1 MTTLASLA
9 LADPHYGYGY
19 GLYGPGIAAHPG
31 YATSYTH
38 RSPQGIGKRSA
49 EPEPHL
55 YGQYAWPSV
64 SGPYYTSTCFGCRG
78 KRSADAEPEADAHY
92 GYAGYGYGLPGY
104 SYASFGTPYGHY
116 LGKRSADADAHGLIN
131 NVNRVSGLSPFPSY
145 TSAWP
150 GAHVMVNH
158 FGKRSADADAHMGV
172 IDNVNRVSGLSPF
185 PSYTSAWPGA
195 HVMVN
200 HMGKRS
206 ADAEPEA
213 DAWGVAGHP
222 YGGTSYVGRTVWGFP
237 SMHHY
242 GKRSADADPHMMPM
256 TGIAMHPG
264 GATSY
269 VGRTVWGFPV
279 GK

>member
-1 MTTLASLA
+1 MGFIAALEITEGILTTAFLRINMKLILLTTLASLA

-19 GLYGPGIAAHPG
+19 GLYGPGIAGHPG
-31 YATSYTH
+31 NATSYTH

-55 YGQYAWPSV
+55 YGQYVWPSV

-78 KRSADAEPEADAHY
+78 KRSADAEPEADAHYGY

-158 FGKRSADADAHMGV
+158 F
-172 IDNVNRVSGLSPF
+172 
-185 PSYTSAWPGA
+185 
-195 HVMVN
+195 
-200 HMGKRS
+200 GKRS

>member
-1 MTTLASLA
+1 MGFIAALEITEGILTTAFLRINMKLISLTTLASLA

-19 GLYGPGIAAHPG
+19 GLYGPGIAGHPG

-64 SGPYYTSTCFGCRG
+64 SGPYFTSTCFGCRG

-92 GYAGYGYGLPGY
+92 GYGLPGH

-158 FGKRSADADAHMGV
+158 M
-172 IDNVNRVSGLSPF
+172 
-185 PSYTSAWPGA
+185 
-195 HVMVN
+195 
-200 HMGKRS
+200 
-206 ADAEPEA
+206 
-213 DAWGVAGHP
+213 
-222 YGGTSYVGRTVWGFP
+222 
-237 SMHHY
+237 

-279 GK
+279 